1 MHNFTSDGSMEFGSR
16 GTTESIADMNPD
28 DIESISVMTG
38 AAAAALY
45 GSDAANGAMLIT
57 TKKGKAGATQIQVS
71 SNTEFMNPLRLP
83 DFQTRYGTGRKGK
96 ASGSTI
102 HSWGAPLNQAA
113 RYNYSPEDF
122 LQTGHILTNSVTLSG
137 GTEKN
142 QIYFS
147 TAAVN
152 SKGLIPNNKYNRYNF
167 TFRNTSNLLNDR
179 LTLDVSGS
187 YIIQKDRNM
196 ITGTAFFIDKEGT
209 LMTNRHVAQPDI
221 DAVTARRSMIRFMKT
236 LKQFFTEQM
245 AELSQQYDQL
255 ESQKSS
261 CSYFDFYGF
270 IHTDQERLAQI
281 NAQQAE
287 LSEQFTALKQSR
299 EGIDDNIDPEGI
311 KIRTI
316 SELGIAYNNTYV
328 TSESDFIIKNP
339 CVVVRTSD
347 KENIDLALIQ
357 LKNKKTPENTYI
369 FKLKGDD
376 SERSFT
382 DKLATLF
389 SSSDDDKLKID
400 QQLYMIGYNA
410 GLVLANTKQG
420 IKVQMTSGKVTQLS
434 DGQRLLYSIPTLQGS
449 SGSPVIDEYGNLVA
463 VNFAKLGTTDNFNF
477 GIPEESIKE
486 FMRK

>member
-1 MHNFTSDGSMEFGSR
+1 M
-16 GTTESIADMNPD
+16 
-28 DIESISVMTG
+28 
-38 AAAAALY
+38 
-45 GSDAANGAMLIT
+45 
-57 TKKGKAGATQIQVS
+57 KKL
-71 SNTEFMNPLRLP
+71 F
-83 DFQTRYGTGRKGK
+83 
-96 ASGSTI
+96 
-102 HSWGAPLNQAA
+102 
-113 RYNYSPEDF
+113 
-122 LQTGHILTNSVTLSG
+122 TLSLILILFAG
-137 GTEKN
+137 CSNKKSAEELFKEISSGVVVVLNEFYYEVQLPN
-142 QIYFS
+142 GNSLYF
-147 TAAVN
+147 
-152 SKGLIPNNKYNRYNF
+152 KGL
-167 TFRNTSNLLNDR
+167 DE
-179 LTLDVSGS
+179 DG
-187 YIIQKDRNM
+187 D
-196 ITGTAFFIDKEGT
+196 ITGLTA
-209 LMTNRHVAQPDI
+209 
-221 DAVTARRSMIRFMKT
+221 DAEEAKKDRSMIRFMKT

>member
-1 MHNFTSDGSMEFGSR
+1 MTSWR
-16 GTTESIADMNPD
+16 ARR
-28 DIESISVMTG
+28 
-38 AAAAALY
+38 AAAL
-45 GSDAANGAMLIT
+45 T
-57 TKKGKAGATQIQVS
+57 
-71 SNTEFMNPLRLP
+71 
-83 DFQTRYGTGRKGK
+83 
-96 ASGSTI
+96 ST
-102 HSWGAPLNQAA
+102 
-113 RYNYSPEDF
+113 
-122 LQTGHILTNSVTLSG
+122 
-137 GTEKN
+137 
-142 QIYFS
+142 S
-147 TAAVN
+147 TD
-152 SKGLIPNNKYNRYNF
+152 L
-167 TFRNTSNLLNDR
+167 
-179 LTLDVSGS
+179 
-187 YIIQKDRNM
+187 
-196 ITGTAFFIDKEGT
+196 
-209 LMTNRHVAQPDI
+209 
-221 DAVTARRSMIRFMKT
+221 
-236 LKQFFTEQM
+236 
-245 AELSQQYDQL
+245 
-255 ESQKSS
+255 
-261 CSYFDFYGF
+261 

>member
-1 MHNFTSDGSMEFGSR
+1 
-16 GTTESIADMNPD
+16 
-28 DIESISVMTG
+28 
-38 AAAAALY
+38 
-45 GSDAANGAMLIT
+45 
-57 TKKGKAGATQIQVS
+57 
-71 SNTEFMNPLRLP
+71 
-83 DFQTRYGTGRKGK
+83 
-96 ASGSTI
+96 
-102 HSWGAPLNQAA
+102 
-113 RYNYSPEDF
+113 
-122 LQTGHILTNSVTLSG
+122 
-137 GTEKN
+137 
-142 QIYFS
+142 
-147 TAAVN
+147 
-152 SKGLIPNNKYNRYNF
+152 
-167 TFRNTSNLLNDR
+167 
-179 LTLDVSGS
+179 
-187 YIIQKDRNM
+187 M
-196 ITGTAFFIDKEGT
+196 ITGTAFFIDNNGT

-236 LKQFFTEQM
+236 LKEYFTEQM
-245 AELSQQYDQL
+245 AELSQQYDIL
-255 ESQKSS
+255 ERQKSS

-270 IHTDQERLAQI
+270 MHTDEEKLAQI
-281 NAQQAE
+281 NAQQE
-287 LSEQFTALKQSR
+287 DLSRQYTALDQSR

-316 SELGIAYNNTYV
+316 CELGIAYNNTYV

-347 KENIDLALIQ
+347 KEDIDLALLQ

-376 SERSFT
+376 TDKSFT
-382 DKLATLF
+382 DKLANLF
-389 SSSDDDKLKID
+389 SSSDDEKLKID

-477 GIPEESIKE
+477 GIPEESIKA

>member
-1 MHNFTSDGSMEFGSR
+1 M
-16 GTTESIADMNPD
+16 
-28 DIESISVMTG
+28 
-38 AAAAALY
+38 
-45 GSDAANGAMLIT
+45 
-57 TKKGKAGATQIQVS
+57 KKL
-71 SNTEFMNPLRLP
+71 F
-83 DFQTRYGTGRKGK
+83 
-96 ASGSTI
+96 
-102 HSWGAPLNQAA
+102 
-113 RYNYSPEDF
+113 
-122 LQTGHILTNSVTLSG
+122 TLSLILILCAG
-137 GTEKN
+137 CSNKKSAEELFKETSSGVVVVLNEFYYEVQLPN
-142 QIYFS
+142 GNSLYF
-147 TAAVN
+147 
-152 SKGLIPNNKYNRYNF
+152 KGLDEDGDI
-167 TFRNTSNLLNDR
+167 TG
-179 LTLDVSGS
+179 LTADAEEAK
-187 YIIQKDRNM
+187 KDRNM

-245 AELSQQYDQL
+245 AELSQQFDQL

-287 LSEQFTALKQSR
+287 LSQQYTALKQSR

-311 KIRTI
+311 KIKTI

-328 TSESDFIIKNP
+328 TTDNDFIMKNP

-357 LKNKKTPENTYI
+357 LKNKKTPEDSYI
-369 FKLKGDD
+369 FKLKGSDD
-376 SERSFT
+376 NLSFG
-382 DKLATLF
+382 DKLANLF